1 MIGSN
6 LDKERSET
14 HELNFGSKVI
24 SFSVLYRKRKTLAIS
39 VHPDASVCVIAPEGQ
54 QLTAI
59 KGKVLKRAPWI
70 LKQKR
75 YFSEFLPKQPAKKFV
90 TGETHRYLGKQYRLK
105 VIKASS
111 ERVSLKGRF
120 LTVYCTKGASPAD
133 VKRLLTRWYRERAE
147 DRFQKSLNR
156 CFESFA
162 KFMVEPPQL
171 KVRRMSKRWGSCI
184 QGTIVLNPELVKAST
199 RCIDYVVMHELCH
212 LRIMDHSTKFY
223 NMLTKLMPDWKEQKH
238 KLETSANH

>member
-6 LDKERSET
+6 LDKERPET

-39 VHPDASVCVIAPEGQ
+39 VHPDTSVCVIAPEGQ
-54 QLTAI
+54 PLIAI
-59 KGKVLKRAPWI
+59 KGRVLKRAPWI

-111 ERVSLKGRF
+111 ERVSLTGRF
-120 LTVYCTKGASPAD
+120 LTVYCTKRASQAD

-147 DRFQKSLNR
+147 DRFQKSLDR
-156 CFESFA
+156 CIKSFA

-171 KVRRMSKRWGSCI
+171 KVRRMSKRWGSVTSAGVI
-184 QGTIVLNPELVKAST
+184 YLNPDLVKVST
-199 RCIDYVVMHELCH
+199 QCIDYVVIHELCH
-212 LRIMDHSTKFY
+212 LKVANHSSAFY
-223 NMLTKLMPDWKEQKH
+223 RLLGKVLPDWKLRKNR
-238 KLETSANH
+238 LESFDI